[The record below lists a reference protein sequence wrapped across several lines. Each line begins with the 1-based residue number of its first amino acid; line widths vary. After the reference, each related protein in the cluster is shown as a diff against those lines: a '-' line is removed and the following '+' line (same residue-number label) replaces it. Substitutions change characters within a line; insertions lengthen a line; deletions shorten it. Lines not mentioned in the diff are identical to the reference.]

1 VLEQGQI
8 VKSGNARELLSD
20 PSIQE
25 SYLGVKQ

>member
-1 VLEQGQI
+1 
-8 VKSGNARELLSD
+8 VKSGNARELLDD